1 MSSISKCASFVIGL
15 PTCPRRECRR
25 VCGYALVVARRFGYR
40 RNRLPHRPKSVL
52 AAWISTVYPSAKS
65 PRDGQCIV
73 ADGSGSNK
81 NFERDT
87 ELPPFPL
94 GPGGV
99 RFYLRKRKLTPTVGR
114 SALCQKRTHKKDRP
128 RLSTAPEHTCP
139 RGPDP
144 EDSLDYGREA
154 VA

>member
-1 MSSISKCASFVIGL
+1 MLGVPPGCCAAKRQTYERSRKCIMSSINKCASFVIGL
-15 PTCPRRECRR
+15 PTCPRREWRR
-25 VCGYALVVARRFGYR
+25 VCGYALVVARRFGYQ
-40 RNRLPHRPKSVL
+40 RNRLPYRPKSVL

-114 SALCQKRTHKKDRP
+114 SALCQKRTHA
-128 RLSTAPEHTCP
+128 LQYE
-139 RGPDP
+139 
-144 EDSLDYGREA
+144 
-154 VA
+154 